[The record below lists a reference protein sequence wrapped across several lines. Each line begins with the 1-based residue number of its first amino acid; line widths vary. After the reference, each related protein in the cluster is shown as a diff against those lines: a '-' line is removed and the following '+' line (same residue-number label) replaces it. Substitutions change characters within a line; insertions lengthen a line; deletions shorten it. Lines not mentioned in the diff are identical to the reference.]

1 LSLARPLRS
10 TPSEPFADAA
20 APPFLRVRDISRA
33 YGTVEALREVSID
46 FLAGEVHA
54 IVGENGAGKSTLTR
68 LLGGEEQPDSGAIF
82 IEGQARVLSR
92 PSDARRAGIA
102 IVHQQFQLVEQL
114 TVAENIGLEDVPTAR
129 RFRPLPVIDTSVMLR
144 RACERLA
151 PFGLADRAS
160 ARVRDLSIA
169 EKQVVE
175 IARALGGNTRLLI
188 LDEPTSALSGGETET
203 LFAHIRALRKAGV
216 AIVFIAH
223 SLSEVLNIADR
234 ITVLRDGRLIATMP
248 VAALDT
254 ASLARLIVGREL
266 AAGAEASGHR
276 LAGDVVLQVARAEA
290 DADAADAPLIALRR
304 GQILGM
310 PTYIGSALR
319 GLLARITG
327 EASAGSLSV
336 TLGGADIS
344 RASIAARVKRGLCLV
359 PADATAEGLAPKLTV
374 EDNILLPNAGRY
386 TRFGLLR
393 RSSAR
398 EAIDALIRDLD
409 IRPADRQATVEN
421 LSGGNRQK
429 VAIAKWLLSGAS
441 VLVMDDPTR
450 GVDVGAKVEMY
461 RIMRGH
467 VEGSGAILIA
477 SSDLDELIALSDRL
491 VVIHGER
498 AVARFD
504 DKPFDK
510 AGILAAS
517 SGATGVFSSK
527 ADAGFRPENTTKTE
541 G

>member
-1 LSLARPLRS
+1 
-10 TPSEPFADAA
+10 
-20 APPFLRVRDISRA
+20 
-33 YGTVEALREVSID
+33 
-46 FLAGEVHA
+46 
-54 IVGENGAGKSTLTR
+54 
-68 LLGGEEQPDSGAIF
+68 
-82 IEGQARVLSR
+82 
-92 PSDARRAGIA
+92 
-102 IVHQQFQLVEQL
+102 
-114 TVAENIGLEDVPTAR
+114 
-129 RFRPLPVIDTSVMLR
+129 
-144 RACERLA
+144 
-151 PFGLADRAS
+151 
-160 ARVRDLSIA
+160 
-169 EKQVVE
+169 
-175 IARALGGNTRLLI
+175 
-188 LDEPTSALSGGETET
+188 
-203 LFAHIRALRKAGV
+203 
-216 AIVFIAH
+216 
-223 SLSEVLNIADR
+223 
-234 ITVLRDGRLIATMP
+234 
-248 VAALDT
+248 
-254 ASLARLIVGREL
+254 
-266 AAGAEASGHR
+266 
-276 LAGDVVLQVARAEA
+276 
-290 DADAADAPLIALRR
+290 
-304 GQILGM
+304 M